1 MTKLPLKA
9 SRQMVLL
16 FEFDFFIFSAE
27 KQGEEAK
34 EQSEHADEDE
44 VKEDKIHVKLR
55 FILVVQFLTAL
66 LTFLEI

>member
-1 MTKLPLKA
+1 
-9 SRQMVLL
+9 MVLL

-27 KQGEEAK
+27 KQGEEAEEK
-34 EQSEHADEDE
+34 SEHAGEDE

-55 FILVVQFLTAL
+55 FVLVVQFPTAL